1 MYSRH
6 LPALT
11 SPGLYASSKRAIEVV
26 ADTLRLEL
34 APLGVT
40 VLAVVTGGVKSS
52 GQTYF
57 DDLKLPN
64 GSLYKGI
71 EDTIVARAKGGDGM
85 PRMETLDYAKA
96 VVDEM
101 EKGKSGKFWYG
112 EFAEMVRQ
120 GTTAVA
126 VPLEAMVS
134 CDREQNMTFPQGSLH
149 KGCSNDPR
157 YWTGHLEVVGCGF
170 NSDDFLRSKP
180 LV

>member
-1 MYSRH
+1 
-6 LPALT
+6 
-11 SPGLYASSKRAIEVV
+11 
-26 ADTLRLEL
+26 
-34 APLGVT
+34 
-40 VLAVVTGGVKSS
+40 
-52 GQTYF
+52 
-57 DDLKLPN
+57 
-64 GSLYKGI
+64 
-71 EDTIVARAKGGDGM
+71 M

-134 CDREQNMTFPQGSLH
+134 CDKEQHVTTAQDSLGT
-149 KGCSNDPR
+149 GCSDDPR
-157 YWTGHLEVVGCGF
+157 HRIGHLEVVGCGF
-170 NSDDFLRSKP
+170 NSGSSLRSKE